1 MTDTTNASPD
11 EAVKL
16 VDRAGEQVPKMLE
29 RLLAAAKPD
38 AVFGQPVES
47 GSYTI
52 ITASEV
58 TSGGGFGLGTGRGP
72 EPKPDAKQSPP
83 AQAAPPADGRTI
95 GGGGFGGGGGSMGRP
110 VAIIAIGPSGVTI
123 RPVVDVTKVVLA
135 ALTASA
141 TVFGLRRATRRARKA
156 TRQARRRPQR

>member
-1 MTDTTNASPD
+1 MTDTRDDSLGESAS
-11 EAVKL
+11 L
-16 VDRAGEQVPKMLE
+16 IDRAGEQVPKTLE
-29 RLLAAAKPD
+29 KIFAAAQPG

-47 GSYTI
+47 GGYTL

-58 TSGGGFGLGTGRGP
+58 TSGGGFGVGTGRGP

-83 AQAAPPADGRTI
+83 AEAAPPAGKRSI

-110 VAIIAIGPSGVTI
+110 VAIIVIGPGGVTV
-123 RPVVDVTKVVLA
+123 RPVLDVTKVALA

-141 TVFGLRRATRRARKA
+141 AMLGLRRAMRGAAKGKG
-156 TRQARRRPQR
+156 